1 MGKMMI
7 ILSVFSVDEQSENMI
22 FRLVKD
28 MSEHE
33 GVADKLK
40 AENAVLEVG
49 KKNEIQVKARKT

>member
-1 MGKMMI
+1 MMI

-49 KKNEIQVKARKT
+49 KKNEIQVKTRKT